1 MGNLKN
7 NLFDFATKE
16 LSQDAIICWLINCFN
31 DENREIGEYFIKKFI
46 FKYKK
51 EIEIESVERPEK
63 QKFRTDVFVK
73 INTNI
78 GKFIIII
85 EDKVSTFLHGNQLE
99 NSIERISKYDK
110 ENCQIMYLLFKS
122 DNILGI
128 EKNIYQEEQENIKGK
143 YNLNVDFNL
152 RTSKDMYNALKN
164 NTNNFLL
171 EMIIDYYRD
180 IVKQNEESV
189 EWKSIISAKQWN
201 RFYNELN
208 RNLQKV
214 GIILADEGK
223 PQRPRGSSQREY
235 RSNYYV
241 PKELENKLNKVIRGV
256 KWLIIIDWKTIP
268 EIRLYCDVS
277 QNKYKSFKLFSEI
290 EKNKAKQRKELI
302 IKINK
307 KLKDLNKENMKCK
320 VQDKALGIIKK
331 HIFELSQIINDDEES
346 SKIEEKML
354 KAIGEIFEGIEEILK
369 IVEEVVDET
378 IK

>member
-46 FKYKK
+46 FKNKK

-128 EKNIYQEEQENIKGK
+128 EKNIYQEQQENIKGK
-143 YNLNVDFNL
+143 YNLNIDFNL

-171 EMIIDYYRD
+171 EMIIDYYED
-180 IVKQNEESV
+180 MVKQNEESV

-214 GIILADEGK
+214 GIILADEGE

-235 RSNYYV
+235 RSNYYI
-241 PKELENKLNKVIRGV
+241 PKELENKLNKVIQDV
-256 KWLIIIDWKTIP
+256 KWLIIIDWKTSP

-277 QNKYKSFKLFSEI
+277 QDKYKSFRLFSEI

-302 IKINK
+302 IKINE
-307 KLKDLNKENMKCK
+307 KLQDLNKMNMKCK
-320 VQDKALGIIKK
+320 IQDNALGIIKK
-331 HIFELSQIINDDEES
+331 HIFELSQIINVDEEC
-346 SKIEEKML
+346 SKVEEKML
-354 KAIGEIFEGIEEILK
+354 KAMDEIFEGIEEILK